1 MMMIDNRSIDR
12 IDRSRDEGTRIVAWH
27 VFSQQNFRPWTQARS
42 KLVAKCH
49 IFCVATTALSPNT
62 APLTTALDSL
72 PYSTARHHLSDSSK
86 KTSSRWFSW
95 HSIPKLWISLDV
107 FLFRTSLTWCVRD
120 IYSFYVSLPS
130 FSFCNLPHM
139 RKRIGVIYLTHSQRN
154 LSLKMIPSMIL
165 PRNTPE
171 NSVLSWASIWWARR
185 RYLWSVTSS
194 VTSFEISNAVTP
206 TQLTPLHGWAEIN
219 R

>member
-1 MMMIDNRSIDR
+1 MMMIDNRSIS
-12 IDRSRDEGTRIVAWH
+12 ISRWRNPDCGLTRF
-27 VFSQQNFRPWTQARS
+27 FS
-42 KLVAKCH
+42 AKFPTVDPSEKQVSCKVPH
-49 IFCVATTALSPNT
+49 LGIFCVATTALSPNT

-139 RKRIGVIYLTHSQRN
+139 RKLIGVIYLTHSQRN

-165 PRNTPE
+165 PRNIPE